1 MIRPILKWM
10 GGKSQPSLPVETN
23 PRPTINDMFQSAE
36 LISWK
41 RVKGNR
47 ADRVLKEVYGNI
59 LRCKQVLRTLT
70 LKRDQRHSDQVY
82 IETAADNNPAN
93 HPTHR
98 KRGIGR
104 RLMGALFDF
113 ALAQMRLVA
122 PGVVELSGLTVARI
136 QHANVETAIWRDG
149 RDIVGKYDVRGHY
162 THIGPLAETV
172 IATKDDKDVI
182 LNLVSGAICEEL
194 DKVITASEIKIISGD
209 AYAELLVEKGF
220 VLSDIVWACHSK
232 LFDHTGFEY
241 MSCPAPTGDV
251 EQKHY
256 FEEFVP
262 GAFDKVG
269 LALVLETWEG
279 YLVATYRHGDPTLT
293 CRRLKEFLK
302 DETYSVY
309 VVRNKGSSIRSA
321 EFQNNVG
328 TDTVRAHV
336 VTALPFEG
344 ITMKT
349 VAKLF
354 PVIIKGSSDPL
365 IFCLFT
371 RYPLG
376 ARQCQTF

>member
-10 GGKSQPSLPVETN
+10 GGKEEPSLPVETN
-23 PRPTINDMFQSAE
+23 PRPTINDMFRDPE

-47 ADRVLKEVYGNI
+47 ADRVLNHLYGNI

-70 LKRDQRHSDQVY
+70 LKLAQRHSDQVY
-82 IETAADNNPAN
+82 IETAADNNPAIA
-93 HPTHR
+93 PTHR

-113 ALAQMRLVA
+113 GIAQMRLVA

-149 RDIVGKYDVRGHY
+149 RDIELEYDVRGHY

-172 IATKDDKDVI
+172 KLSKDDKDVI
-182 LNLVSGAICEEL
+182 LNLVSGAICEVF

-209 AYAELLVEKGF
+209 AYAEKLVEKGF

-232 LFDHTGFEY
+232 LLDHTGFEY

-251 EQKHY
+251 EPCHY

-269 LALVLETWEG
+269 LALDKETWEG
-279 YLVATYRHGDPTLT
+279 YLVATYRHGDPTLRA
-293 CRRLKEFLK
+293 RRLKEFLK

-309 VVRNKGSSIRSA
+309 VVRMFRSSIRSA

-328 TDTVRAHV
+328 TDTVHPHV

-349 VAKLF
+349 VAK
-354 PVIIKGSSDPL
+354 S
-365 IFCLFT
+365 
-371 RYPLG
+371 
-376 ARQCQTF
+376 

>member
-10 GGKSQPSLPVETN
+10 GGKSRVLPPVETN
-23 PRPTINDMFQSAE
+23 PRPTINDMFQSGMRG
-36 LISWK
+36 SWK

-47 ADRVLKEVYGNI
+47 ADRVLKEEPSLI

-70 LKRDQRHSDQVY
+70 LKRDPELIDQVY

-93 HPTHR
+93 HLYGN

-113 ALAQMRLVA
+113 AQRHSRLVA
-122 PGVVELSGLTVARI
+122 PGVVELSGLTVAPTHR
-136 QHANVETAIWRDG
+136 ANVETAIWRDG
-149 RDIVGKYDVRGHY
+149 RDIVGIAQMRGHY

-172 IATKDDKDVI
+172 IARIQHKDVI

-194 DKVITASEIKIISGD
+194 EYDVTASEIKIISGD
-209 AYAELLVEKGF
+209 AYAELSKDDGF

-232 LFDHTGFEY
+232 LFDKVIFEY

-251 EQKHY
+251 EQKLV
-256 FEEFVP
+256 EKEFVP

-269 LALVLETWEG
+269 LALVLDHTGG

-293 CRRLKEFLK
+293 CHYFEEFLK

-309 VVRNKGSSIRSA
+309 VVRNKETWERSA

-328 TDTVRAHV
+328 TDTVRARRLK
-336 VTALPFEG
+336 ALPFEG

-354 PVIIKGSSDPL
+354 RSSIKGSSDPL

-371 RYPLG
+371 RYPHVVT
-376 ARQCQTF
+376 QCQTF